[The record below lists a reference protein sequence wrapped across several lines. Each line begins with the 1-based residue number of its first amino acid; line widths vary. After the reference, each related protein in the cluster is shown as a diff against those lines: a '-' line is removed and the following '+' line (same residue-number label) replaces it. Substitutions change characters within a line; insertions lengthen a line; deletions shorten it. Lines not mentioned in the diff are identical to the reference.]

1 MKVLKPPFPVC
12 FGLAGVPVEP
22 HLGLI
27 FSSGLRFHGFPYGR
41 LTQGPCVL
49 PVGRRGR
56 QAWASVPVDFLLQA
70 SPPAFSRTPN
80 SLQFSVFFNKLPNCL
95 YSYFAEDK
103 HLEASDS
110 NQDCCYFNSP
120 FGGHRCH
127 FQLIFSFVG
136 KAGSETVISE
146 FSLPVNRLSGLP

>member
-1 MKVLKPPFPVC
+1 M
-12 FGLAGVPVEP
+12 EP

-27 FSSGLRFHGFPYGR
+27 LSSGLRFHGFPYR
-41 LTQGPCVL
+41 SHSGPLCPSCGEEGKAGLRKRSCGL
-49 PVGRRGR
+49 P
-56 QAWASVPVDFLLQA
+56 
-70 SPPAFSRTPN
+70 PPGLSSCFFRNT

-103 HLEASDS
+103 HLEVSDS
-110 NQDCCYFNSP
+110 NQDCCYFSSL

-136 KAGSETVISE
+136 KAGSKTVISG
-146 FSLPVNRLSGLP
+146 FSLPVNPLPGPP